1 MILQDA
7 RWKFGSHG
15 KLCEGMSDKIRT
27 IVVDDE
33 PLARRGLLV
42 RLAAFDNVEVIAE
55 CSNGRDAVT
64 VIQEQNPDLVLLD
77 IQMPGLNG
85 FEVLRALSQSMPVI
99 PQVVFVTAYDQYAIR
114 AFEVRALDYLLK
126 PVDEERLAE
135 AIGRIEYTRAST
147 VEKAQQDKLVD
158 LVAEM
163 TGEDGE
169 DILRRL
175 ADGEPLQLDSYPEH
189 IAIKES
195 GEITRVAT
203 EAIEWVDAAG
213 DYMCI
218 HADNETHILRRTM
231 KELEKELNPKYFQ
244 RIHRSAIVNLN
255 QVEKLCS
262 RQNGEYHIVLR
273 NGEELKVSRSYKDK
287 IKQLVIGK

>member
-1 MILQDA
+1 MN
-7 RWKFGSHG
+7 
-15 KLCEGMSDKIRT
+15 EKIRT
-27 IVVDDE
+27 LVVDDE

-42 RLAAFDNVEVIAE
+42 RLAQFEQIEVIGE
-55 CSNGRDAVT
+55 CVNGRDAVE
-64 VIQEQNPDLVLLD
+64 VIKREQPDLVFLD

-85 FEVLRALSQSMPVI
+85 FDVLRQVSQSDAPMPL
-99 PQVVFVTAYDQYAIR
+99 VVFVTAYDQYAIR

-126 PVDEERLAE
+126 PLDEERLAQALARISE
-135 AIGRIEYTRAST
+135 ALDEQR
-147 VEKAQQDKLVD
+147 EKSQQNKLVD

-163 TGEDGE
+163 TGEDCE

-175 ADGEPLQLDSYPEH
+175 AEGQPITADNYPEH

-195 GEITRVAT
+195 GEITRVAIS
-203 EAIEWVDAAG
+203 AIEWVDAAG

-218 HADNETHILRRTM
+218 HASNETHILRRTM
-231 KELEKELNPKYFQ
+231 KELEKELNPKNFQ

-262 RQNGEYHIVLR
+262 RQNGEYHLVLH

-287 IKQLVIGK
+287 IKQLILGR

>member
-1 MILQDA
+1 
-7 RWKFGSHG
+7 
-15 KLCEGMSDKIRT
+15 MSEIIRA

-42 RLAAFDNVEVIAE
+42 RLAQFKSIEVVAE
-55 CSNGRDAVT
+55 CTNGREAVDAIVAHKP
-64 VIQEQNPDLVLLD
+64 ELVFLD

-85 FEVLRALSQSMPVI
+85 FDVLRSINQMQIPMPF
-99 PQVVFVTAYDQYAIR
+99 VVFVTAYDQYAIR

-126 PVDEERLAE
+126 PVDEERLQQTLSRIHQALAE
-135 AIGRIEYTRAST
+135 KQ
-147 VEKAQQDKLVD
+147 EKAQQNKLVN

-163 TGEDGE
+163 TGEDCE

-175 ADGEPLQLDSYPEH
+175 AEGQAITQDSYPEH

-195 GEITRVAT
+195 GEITRVAVN
-203 EAIEWVDAAG
+203 AIEWVDAAG

-218 HADNETHILRRTM
+218 HASNETHILRRTM
-231 KELEKELNPKYFQ
+231 KELEKELNPKVFQ

-262 RQNGEYHIVLR
+262 RQNGEYHLILH

-287 IKQLVIGK
+287 IKQLILGR

>member
-1 MILQDA
+1 MN
-7 RWKFGSHG
+7 
-15 KLCEGMSDKIRT
+15 EKIRT
-27 IVVDDE
+27 VVVDDE

-42 RLAAFDNVEVIAE
+42 RLAQFEQIEVIGE
-55 CSNGRDAVT
+55 CVNGRDAVE
-64 VIQEQNPDLVLLD
+64 VIERDQPDLVFLD

-85 FEVLRALSQSMPVI
+85 FDVLRQVSQNNAPMPV
-99 PQVVFVTAYDQYAIR
+99 VVFVTAYDQYAIR

-126 PVDEERLAE
+126 PVDEERLTQTLT
-135 AIGRIEYTRAST
+135 RISDALNEQR
-147 VEKAQQDKLVD
+147 EKAQQNKLVD

-163 TGEDGE
+163 TGEDCE

-175 ADGEPLQLDSYPEH
+175 AEGQEIAPDNYPEH

-195 GEITRVAT
+195 GEITRVAIN
-203 EAIEWVDAAG
+203 AIEWVDAAG

-218 HADNETHILRRTM
+218 HASNETHILRRTM

-262 RQNGEYHIVLR
+262 RQNGEYHLVLH

-287 IKQLVIGK
+287 IKQLILGR